1 MNILSAP
8 LSPST
13 SSATPVA
20 GVTWSTTTWRQE
32 QPGVWVAH
40 RGGIVIGALQCIT
53 VVDPTA
59 TTLLF
64 NTLAEA
70 REAHRDPLQTAP
82 HTTGP
87 DALTPNSTRIAGR
100 LTEGVRAVG
109 AVLSGT
115 LAPHARA

>member
-1 MNILSAP
+1 MNILSAS

-53 VVDPTA
+53 VAEHAAPTIP
-59 TTLLF
+59 F

-70 REAHRDPLQTAP
+70 REAGRDHLPAAPL
-82 HTTGP
+82 TTGP
-87 DALTPNSTRIAGR
+87 DAPTFGSTRIADR
-100 LTEGVRAVG
+100 ITEGARAVG
-109 AVLSGT
+109 AVLSGALT
-115 LAPHARA
+115 PHARA